1 MSSWMNSCFSEAI
14 TMESGSGLWEPE
26 ARGLRIRV
34 IRGCR
39 RPRGF
44 ASFQNLVPRP
54 RNIRDAAS
62 SRIRVPAPTVVIIDC
77 MINL

>member
-14 TMESGSGLWEPE
+14 TMESGLWEPE
-26 ARGLRIRV
+26 ARALRIRV

-39 RPRGF
+39 RLPREI
-44 ASFQNLVPRP
+44 ASFQNPVPRP
-54 RNIRDAAS
+54 RNIRDTAR
-62 SRIRVPAPTVVIIDC
+62 SRITVPAPTVVIIDC